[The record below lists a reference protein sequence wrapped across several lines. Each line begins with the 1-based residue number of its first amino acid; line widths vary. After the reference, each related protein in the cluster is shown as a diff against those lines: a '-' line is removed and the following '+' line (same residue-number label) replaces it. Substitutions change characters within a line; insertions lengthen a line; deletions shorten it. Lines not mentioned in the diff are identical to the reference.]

1 MVEGDI
7 HLSSNVTML
16 ASEADNFVNG
26 IVVDHLVNLKC
37 DGFTINANNLGRIF
51 NVTSTADKLNIYNA
65 NLINGNA
72 DIGGA
77 IYNTGSVYAYNT
89 NFINN
94 TAATMGGAVFNNG
107 TLTIQKCIVDNNDI
121 TKRTSSDSE
130 DYGGAAIY
138 NWYDSTLFIKN
149 STISNNLK
157 NYKNGDY
164 CCWCCNFSW

>member
-1 MVEGDI
+1 MCIRD
-7 HLSSNVTML
+7 S
-16 ASEADNFVNG
+16 
-26 IVVDHLVNLKC
+26 
-37 DGFTINANNLGRIF
+37 
-51 NVTSTADKLNIYNA
+51 TSTADKLNIYNA

-107 TLTIQKCIVDNNDI
+107 TLTIEKCIVDNNDI

-157 NYKNGDY
+157 KL
-164 CCWCCNFSW
+164 